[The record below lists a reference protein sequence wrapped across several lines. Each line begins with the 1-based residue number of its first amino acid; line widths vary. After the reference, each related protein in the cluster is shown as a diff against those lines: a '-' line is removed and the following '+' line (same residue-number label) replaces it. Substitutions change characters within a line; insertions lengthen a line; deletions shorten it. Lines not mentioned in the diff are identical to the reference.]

1 MDRPETEQPVM
12 ELDQDQT
19 STAPMDPEAAQRMAY
34 LINQPIH
41 RYVTTT
47 PETNLSIKNTILPPY
62 CKASRLTNHHLR
74 TLNAIFPRR
83 GGGDR
88 TPIPIDTFLQYEE
101 EIREC
106 NLEYM
111 PNFADIKAANEF
123 YKDRGTNISIC
134 PTMIVGC
141 CSIPSCTSCEYLK
154 SYFVSHVPSYIQENG
169 DFRRISPES
178 TALVF
183 QVLKGTGKGIPIG
196 ELRYYQHHI
205 PSTMYGGDIGGL
217 PFGLFVFG
225 RPAYP
230 AMFYEY
236 AYTPS
241 YPIFSFHPEN
251 NEESD
256 YSTYSD
262 HNQSDYEEMVK
273 DYEEIMGEDVANT
286 TDVYA
291 TDAYATDVYATDAYV
306 TDAYATDA
314 PLTAFDYDDD
324 RNYDCDEDDC
334 PPPSVPC
341 RYGIKCYRKDCSF
354 AHPHGWNPRGQR
366 QPKPAAPTRPCKFGD
381 KCKNKS
387 NGKCGF
393 LHLKPLSEYVV
404 ETSAP
409 APRPRKHK
417 TYRKPDTHQNREV
430 WICRQAEDPTDQ

>member
-12 ELDQDQT
+12 ELDQDQVQMNP
-19 STAPMDPEAAQRMAY
+19 APVDPEAAQRMAH
-34 LINQPIH
+34 LINQPIP

-47 PETNLSIKNTILPPY
+47 PETNLSIKKTTLPPY
-62 CKASRLTNHHLR
+62 CDASRLTNHRLR

-83 GGGDR
+83 GAGDR

-101 EIREC
+101 EIQKC
-106 NLEYM
+106 DFEYM
-111 PNFADIKAANEF
+111 PSFADIKAANEF
-123 YKDRGTNISIC
+123 YKARGTNISIC

-154 SYFVSHVPSYIQENG
+154 SYFASHVPSYIRENG

-183 QVLKGTGKGIPIG
+183 QTLEGTGKGIPVG
-196 ELRYYQHHI
+196 ELRYYQHHT

-217 PFGLFVFG
+217 PFGLFMFG

-256 YSTYSD
+256 YSTHSD

-273 DYEEIMGEDVANT
+273 DYEEIMREDGED
-286 TDVYA
+286 
-291 TDAYATDVYATDAYV
+291 ATDVYATD
-306 TDAYATDA
+306 D
-314 PLTAFDYDDD
+314 PLTDFDYDDD
-324 RNYDCDEDDC
+324 RNYDYDEDDC

-341 RYGIKCYRKDCSF
+341 RYGLKCYRKDCCF
-354 AHPHGWNPRGQR
+354 VHPHGWNPQGQPKAAVQRGQ
-366 QPKPAAPTRPCKFGD
+366 PTASVPSRPCKFGF
-381 KCKNKS
+381 KCKNKN
-387 NGKCGF
+387 NGKCRF

-409 APRPRKHK
+409 APAPRPKKHK
-417 TYRKPDTHQNREV
+417 TYRKPDSHQNREV